1 MNQTMTKNKDPRVDL
16 GQDIDFS
23 KESRIPPYSIEVE
36 QEVLACILLEGE
48 PIEQVIQIFGDNREI
63 VFYEQ
68 RHQLIY
74 KAMITLYQKRLAID
88 IITVSEEL
96 SKMNELGNIGGRQY
110 LAELTNKVVSSANVE
125 YYARLAKEKFL
136 YRRLI
141 SIAARISA
149 ASYESAVDVF
159 DLVELASQQ
168 FFNISQAGLKKK
180 ATNIKELLKDAT
192 RMLENLSESNSS
204 VTGVASGF
212 AELDEMTAGF
222 QPSDLIIIAARPSA
236 GKTAFSLA
244 LARNAAVDFNT
255 PVLFFSLEMAEVQ
268 LAVRLMCAEAF
279 VESQDVRSG
288 RISPEMMGKIINS
301 MDALADAKLFIDD
314 TPGIS
319 IMELTAKTRRMKQEH
334 DIGMVVVDYLQ
345 LVSPV
350 RDGKSNREQ
359 EIAQISRSLKFLAK
373 ELNIPIISLAQ
384 LNRSVEQRS
393 GDRRPQLSDLRESGS
408 IEQDA
413 DVVMFLSRPEMYG
426 VKNFEDGTSSK
437 DIIEIVIGKQRNG
450 PIGDFRLRF
459 LKNYGRFMSTAN
471 VYSNDAPPPALA
483 QVSGSSGAPPPPL
496 QQAQPFGMGTGA
508 ELPPPPPAPGAP
520 PPDQFSAPDDAPF

>member
-1 MNQTMTKNKDPRVDL
+1 MKGTIARKGNGGIDL
-16 GQDIDFS
+16 GKDIDFS
-23 KESRIPPYSIEVE
+23 QESRIPPYSIEVE

-48 PIEQVIQIFGDNREI
+48 PIEQVIQIFGDNDEK

-74 KAMITLYQKRLAID
+74 KAMLELYQKRLAID
-88 IITVSEEL
+88 LITVGEEL
-96 SKMNELGNIGGRQY
+96 SRINELTNIGGRQY
-110 LAELTNKVVSSANVE
+110 LAELTNKVVSSANIE
-125 YYARLAKEKFL
+125 YYARLAKEKYL

-141 SIAARISA
+141 SISSRISSA
-149 ASYESAVDVF
+149 AYSSELDVF

-180 ATNIKELLKDAT
+180 ASNIKELLKNAT
-192 RMLENLSESNSS
+192 RMLENLSASQSS

-212 AELDEMTAGF
+212 SELDEMTAGF
-222 QPSDLIIIAARPSA
+222 QQSDLIIIAARPSA
-236 GKTAFSLA
+236 GKTAFALA

-268 LAVRLMCAEAF
+268 LAVRLMCAEAC
-279 VESQDVRSG
+279 VESQAVRSG
-288 RISPEMMGKIINS
+288 RITPEMMGLIINS
-301 MDALADAKLFIDD
+301 MDDLAEAKLFIDD

-319 IMELTAKTRRMKQEH
+319 IMELTAKARRMKQEH
-334 DIGMVVVDYLQ
+334 NIGMIVVDYLQ

-373 ELNIPIISLAQ
+373 ELNIAIISLAQ

-426 VKNFEDGTSSK
+426 IKNFDDGTSSK
-437 DIIEIVIGKQRNG
+437 DIVEIVIGKQRNG
-450 PIGDFRLRF
+450 PIGDIRLRF
-459 LKNYGRFMSTAN
+459 LKNYGKFLSTSN
-471 VYSNDAPPPALA
+471 VYTSDNYAAPEHTGGSLEHAAL
-483 QVSGSSGAPPPPL
+483 P
-496 QQAQPFGMGTGA
+496 
-508 ELPPPPPAPGAP
+508 ELPPPPSGPAP
-520 PPDQFSAPDDAPF
+520 PDRFIAPDDAPF

>member
-1 MNQTMTKNKDPRVDL
+1 MKGTIARKGNGGIDL
-16 GQDIDFS
+16 GKDIDFS
-23 KESRIPPYSIEVE
+23 QESRIPPYSIEVE

-48 PIEQVIQIFGDNREI
+48 PIEQVIQIFGDNDEK

-74 KAMITLYQKRLAID
+74 KAMLELYQKRLAID
-88 IITVSEEL
+88 LITVGEEL
-96 SKMNELGNIGGRQY
+96 SRINELTNIGGRQY
-110 LAELTNKVVSSANVE
+110 LAELTNKVVSSANIE
-125 YYARLAKEKFL
+125 YYARLAKEKYL

-141 SIAARISA
+141 SISSRISSA
-149 ASYESAVDVF
+149 AYSSELDVF

-180 ATNIKELLKDAT
+180 ASNIKELLKNAT
-192 RMLENLSESNSS
+192 RMLENLSASQSS

-212 AELDEMTAGF
+212 SELDEMTAGF
-222 QPSDLIIIAARPSA
+222 QQSDLIIIAARPSA
-236 GKTAFSLA
+236 GKTAFALA

-268 LAVRLMCAEAF
+268 LAVRLMCAEAC
-279 VESQDVRSG
+279 VESQAVRSG
-288 RISPEMMGKIINS
+288 RITPEMMGLIINS
-301 MDALADAKLFIDD
+301 MDDLAEAKLFIDD

-319 IMELTAKTRRMKQEH
+319 IMELTAKARRMKQEH
-334 DIGMVVVDYLQ
+334 NIGMIVVDYLQ

-373 ELNIPIISLAQ
+373 ELNIAIISLAQ

-426 VKNFEDGTSSK
+426 IKNFDDGTSSK
-437 DIIEIVIGKQRNG
+437 DIVEIVIGKQRNG
-450 PIGDFRLRF
+450 PIGDIRLRF
-459 LKNYGRFMSTAN
+459 LKNYGKFLSTSN
-471 VYSNDAPPPALA
+471 VYTSDNYAAPEHTGGSLEHAAL
-483 QVSGSSGAPPPPL
+483 P
-496 QQAQPFGMGTGA
+496 
-508 ELPPPPPAPGAP
+508 ELPPPPSGPAPT
-520 PPDQFSAPDDAPF
+520 DRFIAPDDAPF

>member
-1 MNQTMTKNKDPRVDL
+1 
-16 GQDIDFS
+16 
-23 KESRIPPYSIEVE
+23 
-36 QEVLACILLEGE
+36 
-48 PIEQVIQIFGDNREI
+48 
-63 VFYEQ
+63 
-68 RHQLIY
+68 
-74 KAMITLYQKRLAID
+74 
-88 IITVSEEL
+88 
-96 SKMNELGNIGGRQY
+96 
-110 LAELTNKVVSSANVE
+110 
-125 YYARLAKEKFL
+125 
-136 YRRLI
+136 
-141 SIAARISA
+141 
-149 ASYESAVDVF
+149 
-159 DLVELASQQ
+159 
-168 FFNISQAGLKKK
+168 
-180 ATNIKELLKDAT
+180 
-192 RMLENLSESNSS
+192 
-204 VTGVASGF
+204 
-212 AELDEMTAGF
+212 
-222 QPSDLIIIAARPSA
+222 
-236 GKTAFSLA
+236 
-244 LARNAAVDFNT
+244 
-255 PVLFFSLEMAEVQ
+255 MAEVQ

>member
-1 MNQTMTKNKDPRVDL
+1 MKGTIARKGNGGIDL
-16 GQDIDFS
+16 GKEIDFS
-23 KESRIPPYSIEVE
+23 QESRIPPYSTEVE

-48 PIEQVIQIFGDNREI
+48 PIEQVIQIFGDNDEK

-74 KAMITLYQKRLAID
+74 KAMLELYQKRLAID
-88 IITVSEEL
+88 LITVGEEL
-96 SKMNELGNIGGRQY
+96 SRINELSNIGGRQY
-110 LAELTNKVVSSANVE
+110 LAELTNKVVSSANIE
-125 YYARLAKEKFL
+125 YYARLAKEKYL

-141 SIAARISA
+141 SISSRISSA
-149 ASYESAVDVF
+149 AYSSELDVF

-180 ATNIKELLKDAT
+180 ASTIKELLKNAT
-192 RMLENLSESNSS
+192 RMLENLSASQSS

-212 AELDEMTAGF
+212 SELDEMTAGF

-236 GKTAFSLA
+236 GKTAFALA
-244 LARNAAVDFNT
+244 LARNAAVDFNA

-268 LAVRLMCAEAF
+268 LAVRLMCAEAC
-279 VESQDVRSG
+279 VESQSVRSG
-288 RISPEMMGKIINS
+288 RITPEMMGLIINS
-301 MDALADAKLFIDD
+301 MDDLAEAKLFIDD

-319 IMELTAKTRRMKQEH
+319 IMELTAKARRMKQEH
-334 DIGMVVVDYLQ
+334 NIGMIVVDYLQ

-426 VKNFEDGTSSK
+426 IKNFDDGTSSK
-437 DIIEIVIGKQRNG
+437 DIVEIVIGKQRNG
-450 PIGDFRLRF
+450 PIGDIRLRF
-459 LKNYGRFMSTAN
+459 LKNYGKFLSTSN
-471 VYSNDAPPPALA
+471 VYTSENYAAPEHTGGSIEHAAL
-483 QVSGSSGAPPPPL
+483 P
-496 QQAQPFGMGTGA
+496 
-508 ELPPPPPAPGAP
+508 ELPPPPAP
-520 PPDQFSAPDDAPF
+520 PPSDRFIAPDDAPF

>member
-1 MNQTMTKNKDPRVDL
+1 MKGTIARKGNGGIDL
-16 GQDIDFS
+16 GKDIDFS
-23 KESRIPPYSIEVE
+23 QESRIPPYSIEVE

-48 PIEQVIQIFGDNREI
+48 PIEQVIQIFGDNDEK

-74 KAMITLYQKRLAID
+74 KAMLELYQKRLAID
-88 IITVSEEL
+88 LITVGEEL
-96 SKMNELGNIGGRQY
+96 SRINELTNIGGRQY
-110 LAELTNKVVSSANVE
+110 LADLTNKVVSSANIE
-125 YYARLAKEKFL
+125 YYARLAKEKYL

-141 SIAARISA
+141 SISSRISSA
-149 ASYESAVDVF
+149 AYSSELDVF

-180 ATNIKELLKDAT
+180 ASNIKELLKNAT
-192 RMLENLSESNSS
+192 RMLENLSASQSS

-212 AELDEMTAGF
+212 SELDEMTAGF
-222 QPSDLIIIAARPSA
+222 QQSDLIIIAARPSA
-236 GKTAFSLA
+236 GKTAFALA

-268 LAVRLMCAEAF
+268 LAVRLMCAEAC
-279 VESQDVRSG
+279 VESQAVRSG
-288 RISPEMMGKIINS
+288 RITPEMMGLIINS
-301 MDALADAKLFIDD
+301 MDDLAEAKLFIDD

-319 IMELTAKTRRMKQEH
+319 IMELTAKARRMKQEH
-334 DIGMVVVDYLQ
+334 NIGMIVVDYLQ

-373 ELNIPIISLAQ
+373 ELNIAIISLAQ

-426 VKNFEDGTSSK
+426 IKNFDDGTSSK
-437 DIIEIVIGKQRNG
+437 DIVEIVIGKQRNG
-450 PIGDFRLRF
+450 PIGDIRLRF
-459 LKNYGRFMSTAN
+459 LKNYGKFLSTSN
-471 VYSNDAPPPALA
+471 VYTSDNYAAPEHTGGSLEHAAL
-483 QVSGSSGAPPPPL
+483 P
-496 QQAQPFGMGTGA
+496 
-508 ELPPPPPAPGAP
+508 ELPPPPSGPAPT
-520 PPDQFSAPDDAPF
+520 DRFIAPDDAPF

>member
-1 MNQTMTKNKDPRVDL
+1 MKNSSAGTSQPPVNL
-16 GQDIDFS
+16 GADIDFS
-23 KESRIPPYSIEVE
+23 RESRVPPYSTEIE
-36 QEVLACILLEGE
+36 QEVLACILLEGDAIE
-48 PIEQVIQIFGDNREI
+48 PVIQTFGESGGK

-68 RHQLIY
+68 RHQLVY
-74 KAMITLYQKRLAID
+74 KAMIELYQKRQAID
-88 IITVSEEL
+88 LITVSEEL
-96 SKMNELGNIGGRQY
+96 SRMNELANIGGRQY
-110 LAELTNKVVSSANVE
+110 LAELTGKVVSSANIE
-125 YYARLAKEKFL
+125 YYARLAKEKYL

-141 SIAARISA
+141 SISSHISSTA
-149 ASYESAVDVF
+149 YSSAMDVF

-168 FFNISQAGLKKK
+168 FFTISQAGIKKK
-180 ATNIKELLKDAT
+180 ASNIKELLKNAT
-192 RMLENLSESNSS
+192 RMLESLSASQSS
-204 VTGVASGF
+204 VTGVSSGF
-212 AELDEMTAGF
+212 SELDEYTAGF

-244 LARNAAVDFNT
+244 LARNAAVDFDT
-255 PVLFFSLEMAEVQ
+255 PVLFFSLEMAEIQ
-268 LAVRLMCAEAF
+268 LAVRLMCAEAY
-279 VESQDVRSG
+279 VESQLVRTG

-319 IMELTAKTRRMKQEH
+319 IMELAAKTRRMKQEH

-345 LVSPV
+345 LVTPV

-359 EIAQISRSLKFLAK
+359 EIAQISRSLKALAK

-413 DVVMFLSRPEMYG
+413 DMVMFLSRPEMYG
-426 VKNFEDGTSSK
+426 KQTFEDGSSTK

-450 PIGDFRLRF
+450 PIGDIRLRF
-459 LKNYGRFMSTAN
+459 LKNYGRFLSTAN
-471 VYSNDAPPPALA
+471 VYGSDSYALPDDGSQPEPKGLPDASSRQPYSEPPGPPGA
-483 QVSGSSGAPPPPL
+483 GAPP
-496 QQAQPFGMGTGA
+496 
-508 ELPPPPPAPGAP
+508 LPDA
-520 PPDQFSAPDDAPF
+520 FIAPDDAPF